1 MSTVGLN
8 YSLQILTHWTMN
20 KYCLPILPKWPKHT
34 SRRRALYSISSCIPQ
49 SVSSLLFF
57 IYYWQKHA
65 CIFPEAEFQ
74 RQCFLWDIST
84 LLNYIT
90 RLLPLALRGKGNSYY
105 KLMCA
110 ILQDKLIGYMNIA
123 LGKQNAHI
131 IQTWAAMIRPSG
143 HAGHQRKNTL
153 FPSGEFLASKS
164 HNIFFNKKKGN
175 QNFKNKIIGFPN
187 FLCLGAFRV
196 YFNLKSPARSEKVM
210 VFKVWL
216 LEFLAQSDM
225 FKSTDTLSYFLIT
238 QHNCLVMNFS

>member
-1 MSTVGLN
+1 MEMH
-8 YSLQILTHWTMN
+8 SLQHKFWDSLFHGHQNHDKRKRLLVNRIETFQGWFRSSLSQLCVYSGLEPQSTNPDPLNCEQALIAHLAKVTQTHF
-20 KYCLPILPKWPKHT
+20 PEE
-34 SRRRALYSISSCIPQ
+34 SSIQHFFCIPQ

-74 RQCFLWDIST
+74 RRCFLWDIST

-110 ILQDKLIGYMNIA
+110 ILQDKRIGYMNIA

-131 IQTWAAMIRPSG
+131 IQTWTAMIRPSG
-143 HAGHQRKNTL
+143 HAGHHRKNTL

-164 HNIFFNKKKGN
+164 HNIFFLIKK
-175 QNFKNKIIGFPN
+175 
-187 FLCLGAFRV
+187 
-196 YFNLKSPARSEKVM
+196 S
-210 VFKVWL
+210 
-216 LEFLAQSDM
+216 
-225 FKSTDTLSYFLIT
+225 
-238 QHNCLVMNFS
+238 